1 MTTSS
6 LDLEIEPKLRN
17 EFDTNLQSKWQGFVT
32 KVRKYFTFHL
42 IPIIHIN
49 CRLNNYL
56 DL

>member
-32 KVRKYFTFHL
+32 KVRKYFTY
-42 IPIIHIN
+42 P
-49 CRLNNYL
+49 
-56 DL
+56 